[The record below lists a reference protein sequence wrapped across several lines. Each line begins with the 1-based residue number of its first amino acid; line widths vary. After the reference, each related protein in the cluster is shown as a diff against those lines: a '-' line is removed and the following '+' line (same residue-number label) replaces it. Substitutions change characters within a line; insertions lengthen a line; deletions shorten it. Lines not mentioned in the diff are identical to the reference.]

1 MNSKTLLVRI
11 ALASALLSTAAQAAP
26 ISMNESALARGFALP
41 ALGELSIP
49 EPGQYSRQFDLDL
62 VNEFFLG
69 QNPSEQMEVDGETVR
84 LAWHFLYGMAPGWN
98 VGVTLPYYIVG
109 GGFMDSSIEG
119 WHRAF
124 GLPNANREARPHNQ
138 INYNY
143 TRNGQ
148 TLLDAHSSGQGIGD
162 VRVEGG
168 HALTEGLALRA
179 QLKLPTGRAGLLL
192 GNKAY
197 GGALWIDYALPF
209 DIASRFEG
217 YASAGVDYTGKGDV
231 LPELQRNFVPFGG
244 VGLSCRLFS
253 NLAAEVQFA
262 VHGPLYKDSDLAPL
276 KRLGSPLSFGV
287 NYKFSPQIELDVL
300 MQEDTSV
307 YASPDF
313 VLHFAVAMH

>member
-1 MNSKTLLVRI
+1 MNTKTLLCIVLSSAVLSI
-11 ALASALLSTAAQAAP
+11 AARAAP

-49 EPGQYSRQFDLDL
+49 ETGQYSRQFDMDL
-62 VNEFFLG
+62 INEFFLG
-69 QNPSEQMEVDGETVR
+69 ENAAEQMEVDGETVR

-109 GGFMDSSIEG
+109 GGFLDSSIEG

-143 TRNGQ
+143 TRDGT
-148 TLLDAHSSGQGIGD
+148 TLLDMHNSGQGIGD
-162 VRVEGG
+162 VRVESG
-168 HALTEGLALRA
+168 HALREGLALRA
-179 QLKLPTGRAGLLL
+179 QLKLPTGRTNLLL
-192 GNKAY
+192 GNKAW
-197 GGALWIDYALPF
+197 GGALWLDYALPF

-217 YASAGVDYTGKGDV
+217 YASAGLDYTGKGDV

-253 NLAAEVQFA
+253 QLSAEMQWA
-262 VHGPLYKDSDLAPL
+262 VHGPLYKDSEMPPL
-276 KRLGSPLSFGV
+276 KRFGAPLSFGV
-287 NYKFSPQIELDVL
+287 NYKFSPQTELDVL
-300 MQEDTSV
+300 VQEDTSV
-307 YASPDF
+307 YGSPDF